1 MFRGLLIGAVLGAA
15 SAAPADLDINNPE
28 SIKSM
33 ASTIA
38 FETMKYYS
46 GNITN
51 TPEVYWW
58 QAGACWGAMLDYSH
72 YTGDS
77 SYDDVITQAL
87 QSQVLAPDFNLMNP
101 RYFGSE
107 GNDDQAF
114 WAFTILEAAERNWP
128 QPDDSLPP
136 WITVAENI
144 WNTMISRWD
153 ETTCGGGLHWQIF
166 DGNPNGIDYKNAVSN
181 GGLFQVSA
189 RLARATNDDKYFQW
203 AEKIWDWSENVGFID
218 KDFNVFDGASSKA
231 DCKDTNP
238 LTFSYSQGIYMYGA
252 AVLFDYKNGDQK
264 WGDRAD
270 GLLQASRSYFT
281 PFDNATDIM
290 YEHACELVDT
300 CNTDMKSFKGYL
312 SRFMAATAQLMP
324 STRDD
329 VQELLRASAI
339 AAGKACSGGDSGTS
353 CGQKWYVGGYD
364 GNTGLGQQM
373 TALETVQAL
382 LAFDAPRPLKFGE
395 IKHLKDKEP
404 IVIPPPSTTETT
416 APPEPTTPMEPMEP
430 IEPIEPIEPSETTD
444 TADTTI
450 TLASPPSTVTVV
462 KDVDTAPTESA
473 SDTQGP
479 ESVAHVTGVSYTR
492 ILMSLLTSV
501 MIFSV

>member
-1 MFRGLLIGAVLGAA
+1 MFNALVIAAMLGAA
-15 SAAPADLDINNPE
+15 SSAPADLDVNSPD
-28 SIKSM
+28 SIKSV

-51 TPEVYWW
+51 TPEVHWW

-77 SYDDVITQAL
+77 SYDNVITQAL

-136 WITVAENI
+136 WLTVAENI
-144 WNTMISRWD
+144 WNAMVSRWD
-153 ETTCGGGLHWQIF
+153 ETTCSGGLRWQIF
-166 DGNPNGIDYKNAVSN
+166 DSNPNGVDYKNAVSN
-181 GGLFQVSA
+181 GALFQISA

-203 AEKIWDWSENVGFID
+203 AEKIWDWSQNVGFID
-218 KDFNVFDGASSKA
+218 GDFNVFDGASSKA

-264 WGDRAD
+264 WGGRAD

-281 PFDNATDIM
+281 PFDNATNIM

-324 STRDD
+324 STRVD
-329 VQELLRASAI
+329 VQELLRASAV
-339 AAGKACSGGDSGTS
+339 AAGKACSGGDSGTA

-395 IKHLKDKEP
+395 IKHLKEKEP
-404 IVIPPPSTTETT
+404 IVMPLPSTTETT
-416 APPEPTTPMEPMEP
+416 TSVKPKETPEATEPPEITTTA
-430 IEPIEPIEPSETTD
+430 ETTV
-444 TADTTI
+444 TEISPTTTI
-450 TLASPPSTVTVV
+450 TPVEEA
-462 KDVDTAPTESA
+462 DTAPTEPPSN
-473 SDTQGP
+473 TQGP
-479 ESVAHVTGVSYTR
+479 DSTGNVTGVSYIR
-492 ILMSLLTSV
+492 ILISLFTSV
-501 MIFSV
+501 FMLIV